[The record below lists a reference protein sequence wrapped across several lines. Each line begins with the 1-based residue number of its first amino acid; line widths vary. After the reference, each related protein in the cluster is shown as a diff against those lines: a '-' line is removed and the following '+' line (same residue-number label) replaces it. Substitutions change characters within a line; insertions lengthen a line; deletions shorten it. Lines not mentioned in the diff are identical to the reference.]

1 MARQFPICVFSP
13 LMRGWLGGGLAPT
26 LAGFSL
32 LCIPV
37 SLSFPSVLA
46 AYYEVW
52 EIPVFRIIVLCLA
65 SLCRSFENV
74 AYFLTLSLWVG
85 LVPARCLG
93 VGFLLVWYGL

>member
-13 LMRGWLGGGLAPT
+13 LMRGWLGGWLAPT

-37 SLSFPSVLA
+37 SLFPNVPA

-52 EIPVFRIIVLCLA
+52 EIPVFWIIVQCLA

-74 AYFLTLSLWVG
+74 AYFVTLSCG
-85 LVPARCLG
+85 LVGSLQDA
-93 VGFLLVWYGL
+93 W